1 MKGYA
6 IVIQGKTGT
15 TETMIGVEIGIRRET
30 GDVTVIG
37 SVTAIVIGIAD
48 MIMTGIGNVTET
60 ANGIAHVREI
70 ETMTVT
76 ILNLI
81 VAVPVRGIMIL
92 SQNMNRSDPPTERGS
107 MMTLSLSKMG
117 SGMGMQRMMDM
128 AMGALSL
135 KRSVS
140 VMIIMSISNPI
151 LTMILTS
158 MKEWNPKTIR
168 NDLFVMI
175 QGHEKGRRVGTGNV
189 SISELELAIG

>member
-37 SVTAIVIGIAD
+37 SVTEIVIGIAD

-60 ANGIAHVREI
+60 VNGIAHVREI

-76 ILNLI
+76 ISNLI

-117 SGMGMQRMMDM
+117 SGMGMQKMMDM

-140 VMIIMSISNPI
+140 VMIIMSVSNPI
-151 LTMILTS
+151 LTMIMTS
-158 MKEWNPKTIR
+158 MKDWNPKTIR
-168 NDLFVMI
+168 NDLIVMI
-175 QGHEKGRRVGTGNV
+175 QGHEKGRRVGTRNA
-189 SISELELAIG
+189 SISDLELAFV